1 MDFADKRVGGDIEMK
16 SILIHVPIYIALW
29 LLAVHIQFLMR
40 NEKKQDKFWIYPVFT
55 LIGISFSAVVI
66 SLLH

>member
-1 MDFADKRVGGDIEMK
+1 MK
-16 SILIHVPIYIALW
+16 NILIHVPIYIALW